1 MAQFQ
6 PISLSQSVQ
15 LPSQQSVQQ
24 QQQQQILQ
32 QNPCQYQLEPCDIKP
47 QFSSLI
53 PSISQTLNSTNNSN
67 NNMNLSQGGIGS
79 VGALMTTLDNVVSG
93 INNVTTGQ
101 FVTSMNHADVASL
114 LMNPS
119 KRAETFVI
127 DEVKVMLKE
136 IEARK
141 HILLSL
147 SPSTNRLKRRA
158 WEEVAVCMAN
168 RWPHAPR
175 RTADQVKKKWENLVS
190 KTKRKVRAG
199 HITPELDWNETNAAV
214 MQFLTQHSPP
224 VRLRYLTSTTPS
236 LFNLGNLQSAS
247 STSSM
252 LSTAAAAAAVASSS
266 SSMNCTNGFNHINS
280 NSYGL
285 SNSNFLD
292 SYNTTTNNNS
302 SININSSIFP
312 NNQQSS
318 SFMLSTSKSN
328 FMNQDNKNSSNNSN
342 NTTTNNNNSSSN
354 NNTGQLSFGNHEP
367 NNLNSSTEEN
377 DVDMTNITN
386 VQNTTTVEG
395 ASDVGNITGSVHES
409 FLSSFS
415 PFNQSFINFG
425 LPSTTESFY
434 TTFSRDIQKELYLQL
449 KQEHE
454 LRMDI
459 LRLQKQTWLL
469 QMNLFKKMKAEQI
482 SSLFSSP
489 SLMMNT
495 TSVTPLTTTT
505 TTPTPTTAPS
515 MSTSSVAT
523 TTTTD
528 PVSSMN
534 STCTTSISSNT
545 TTVTNETTSNS
556 SIIPKKLTSN
566 SISHLKKSKEE
577 EGGEEEQEEIESQC
591 IISKNSLS
599 PMFPQDGSNGI
610 NNHDSQQDNLL
621 NDHCR
626 LNNETTKK

>member
-236 LFNLGNLQSAS
+236 LFNL
-247 STSSM
+247 
-252 LSTAAAAAAVASSS
+252 
-266 SSMNCTNGFNHINS
+266 
-280 NSYGL
+280 
-285 SNSNFLD
+285 
-292 SYNTTTNNNS
+292 
-302 SININSSIFP
+302 
-312 NNQQSS
+312 
-318 SFMLSTSKSN
+318 
-328 FMNQDNKNSSNNSN
+328 
-342 NTTTNNNNSSSN
+342 
-354 NNTGQLSFGNHEP
+354 
-367 NNLNSSTEEN
+367 EEN